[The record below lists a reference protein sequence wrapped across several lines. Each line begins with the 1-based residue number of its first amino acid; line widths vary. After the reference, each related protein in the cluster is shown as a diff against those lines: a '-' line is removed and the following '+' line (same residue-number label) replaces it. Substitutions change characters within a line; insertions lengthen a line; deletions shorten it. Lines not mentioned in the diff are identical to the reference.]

1 MVKEAGENFEIASR
15 FARMKV
21 TKKNENKK
29 LLKKTME
36 DLIKQSAKIS
46 ISSKWAK
53 TIKEQNSY

>member
-29 LLKKTME
+29 LLKKNYGRL
-36 DLIKQSAKIS
+36 DQ
-46 ISSKWAK
+46 
-53 TIKEQNSY
+53 TIN